1 MRWALAR
8 TAPRTESRKEMMG
21 LKSRTI
27 LGFNRDHG
35 FAKGFSKRL
44 ATHDRDTGLCRKDT
58 MTSKATRQSPQNS
71 AFGTRR
77 CLARVTCVRILS
89 SLQLPSELFQ
99 TLCVTFL
106 VGFFSYCRYRDSTIF
121 PPVGNTLLVYN
132 KTTIACVQT
141 RPHRG
146 PHRLPQSQVLL
157 ALPAQQLIPLAPLRA
172 CPSVPSS
179 MYGTPIICKNIY
191 GNLLCAKTCMRHL
204 LCTSPRAPGKA
215 RDPKEQ
221 KGDSGWGR

>member
-89 SLQLPSELFQ
+89 SLELPSELFQ

-132 KTTIACVQT
+132 KTTIAVCADPPAPRT
-141 RPHRG
+141 TPPPPEPGAIG
-146 PHRLPQSQVLL
+146 PPCSTADPPCSSQSLPFSTLKYVWDTYY
-157 ALPAQQLIPLAPLRA
+157 
-172 CPSVPSS
+172 
-179 MYGTPIICKNIY
+179 M
-191 GNLLCAKTCMRHL
+191 
-204 LCTSPRAPGKA
+204 
-215 RDPKEQ
+215 
-221 KGDSGWGR
+221 